1 MNTKKFSE
9 AMSEIDDKYVEE
21 AISYSHKAKAIPNR
35 RRLSVALIAAI
46 LALLLIGA
54 GVAAIIYGD
63 SIQNWF
69 EHYWEVITG
78 QQMSD
83 EQAATIDHLSQE
95 IELSQTVGDVTVT
108 VDSATIGYDN
118 FFLLLRL
125 DGLELSDRYGYGFE
139 NIIMNVEPDPVLESN
154 GIGSYGFQYHGRD
167 GDGAALL
174 RMEYSYASG
183 IGNNRDTR
191 PIDITLKLEN
201 FLQNT
206 HTGNEKVLA
215 EGKWNFNFSLDRS
228 KPIDVVQLPDTKVMA
243 MDLGKQ
249 ELVPVTISNLE
260 LTSTGLNFQY
270 DYNKGSL
277 SIEAQIDVI
286 LDNGQSVGC
295 SGSNGTPLED
305 GETLNCSYQWRIPV
319 NLKAVSCIQIGET
332 QISIPSS

>member
-1 MNTKKFSE
+1 MNTKKFSD
-9 AMSEIDDKYVEE
+9 AMGEIDDKYIEE
-21 AISYSHKAKAIPNR
+21 AISYSPKAKAAPR

-95 IELSQTVGDVTVT
+95 IELSQTAGVVTVS

-118 FFLLLRL
+118 FFLLLRV
-125 DGLELSDRYGYGFE
+125 DGLQLSDRYEYGFE
-139 NIIMNVEPDPVLESN
+139 HILMNVEPDPVQESK
-154 GIGSYGFQYHGRD
+154 GMGSYGFQYHGRD
-167 GDGAALL
+167 GDGAALFL
-174 RMEYSYASG
+174 MEYSYASG
-183 IGNNRDTR
+183 IGSTRDTR
-191 PIDITLKLEN
+191 PIDITLTLEN

-206 HTGNEKVLA
+206 NAGKEKVLVT
-215 EGKWNFNFSLDRS
+215 EKWKFNFSLDRS

-270 DYNKGSL
+270 DYNKGTL
-277 SIEAQIDVI
+277 SIETQLDVV
-286 LDNGQSVGC
+286 LDNGQSIGC
-295 SGSNGTPLED
+295 SGSNGTLLED
-305 GETLNCSYQWRIPV
+305 GKTLNCSYQWRIPV
-319 NLKAVSCIQIGET
+319 NLEDVSFIQIGET
-332 QISIPSS
+332 QIFIPNN